1 MLLKLYSFF
10 YVLHFSYCVDLT
22 FRVEEGKS
30 PGTYLGDIAADSNVM
45 DDVAIQDQNL
55 ITFSLMEQDGTSS
68 SPLFRISKK
77 TGKLYT
83 AQSLDA
89 ESLCT
94 FNKECFLM
102 VDVAVQ
108 RENTISRILE
118 IKVIIEDVNDHQP
131 EFPEKQVNIEFSE
144 DDSKGVKRLI
154 PNAIDKDVGFVNSK
168 ITYELKRMKQEPFT
182 LSVFKKVDGTSD
194 LSIILGKRLDR
205 EVKNSYLIQVIAK
218 DGGSPPKESILLV
231 HVSVTDV
238 NDNPPIFSQNV
249 YNVSIKNNP
258 SETSSIAT
266 LSATDLDSGKNGRVT
281 YHFSTKTSDVA
292 KSHFKLNEQTGQIFL
307 EKKFISSNMLT
318 HNLYVEAKDG
328 GSPSL
333 TSLAMVL
340 VNVINQQN
348 NPPTIHLKFLS
359 ASGKDSTSV
368 SEGIKIGSSI
378 AYVKVTDHDVGQNG
392 EVSCDLHYDKFKL
405 QNLDTKKYQV
415 IVKKALDRETEAKH
429 EIIISCQDKGS
440 PPLQSKSKFSIQVTD
455 VNDVRPQFS
464 METFKFFIEENQ
476 KSRFSVGFINAT
488 DPDLG
493 LGGKLTYSLLTNK
506 KQKFL
511 PFKIK
516 DDGMISAIMS
526 LDHEFQNIYKFQVFV
541 KDNGIPSLN
550 NTVNVIVEVTDKNDN
565 APYFT
570 FPSVNP
576 YNMDVVYYRH
586 HSKNITHLKAADGDS
601 QENAFL
607 KYEIIRGN
615 DKQIFSMNQ
624 YTGLLSFNRVLSQQD
639 AGSYELVFVVKDSGS
654 PVLSATTSMFFTLTV
669 SNKTSEMLSAVHT
682 LTEDKVDLTSVIII
696 TVVAVTVAVIITA
709 SISVCIIRCN
719 DQRNVTYAHAM
730 NPPNVGGAI
739 VGPNGR
745 YMSDQRHLMCP
756 TKQGISWPTAVNVNK
771 THADKIRSAH
781 INQPSRESPSAEKL
795 PNQQHRSASLPQ
807 TQTTVNTEPQVNI
820 DLFLLSMNL
829 KFKVNFK
836 IRFNHL

>member
-1 MLLKLYSFF
+1 MRQLWIILLF
-10 YVLHFSYCVDLT
+10 LHVGTCVDLT
-22 FRVEEGKS
+22 FKVEEGKS

-83 AQSLDA
+83 AQTLDA

-94 FNKECFLM
+94 FKKECFVM

-108 RENTISRILE
+108 RSKRIMKILE
-118 IKVIIEDVNDHQP
+118 VKVKIEDVNDHQP
-131 EFPEKQVNIEFSE
+131 EFPEKQVHIEFSE
-144 DDSKGVKRLI
+144 ESTQGTKRLI
-154 PNAIDKDVGFVNSK
+154 PNALDKDMGVVNSK
-168 ITYELKRMKQEPFT
+168 ISYHLKKMKNEPFK
-182 LSVFKKVDGTSD
+182 LSTFKKVDGTSD
-194 LSIILGKRLDR
+194 LSIILEERLDR
-205 EVKNSYLIQVIAK
+205 EVKESFMIKVIAK
-218 DGGSPPKESILLV
+218 DGGSPPKQSVLEVNIF
-231 HVSVTDV
+231 VTDV
-238 NDNPPIFSQNV
+238 NDNAPIFSQNI

-266 LSATDLDSGKNGRVT
+266 LSAKDLDSGKNGRVT

-307 EKKFISSNMLT
+307 EKKFTSSNILT
-318 HNLYVEAKDG
+318 YNLYIEAQDG
-328 GSPSL
+328 GSPPLS
-333 TSLAMVL
+333 SLAIVL

-348 NPPTIHLKFLS
+348 NAPVIHLKFLS

-368 SEGIKIGSSI
+368 SEDIEVGSSI
-378 AYVKVTDHDVGQNG
+378 AYVKVTDRDIGQNG

-405 QNLDTKKYQV
+405 QSLDTKKYQV

-624 YTGLLSFNRVLSQQD
+624 YTGLLSFKS
-639 AGSYELVFVVKDSGS
+639 
-654 PVLSATTSMFFTLTV
+654 SA
-669 SNKTSEMLSAVHT
+669 
-682 LTEDKVDLTSVIII
+682 
-696 TVVAVTVAVIITA
+696 
-709 SISVCIIRCN
+709 
-719 DQRNVTYAHAM
+719 
-730 NPPNVGGAI
+730 
-739 VGPNGR
+739 
-745 YMSDQRHLMCP
+745 
-756 TKQGISWPTAVNVNK
+756 
-771 THADKIRSAH
+771 
-781 INQPSRESPSAEKL
+781 
-795 PNQQHRSASLPQ
+795 
-807 TQTTVNTEPQVNI
+807 
-820 DLFLLSMNL
+820 
-829 KFKVNFK
+829 
-836 IRFNHL
+836 